1 MEMQTNEPIRTP
13 APRRR
18 RRSKAQIFKEAYLPT
33 IIMAITIVLVLV
45 FIIGGVLRGKQSGNA
60 DLSGSGN
67 PSSSADSASSGTLSS
82 SSMQNALW
90 EQEAADLMQ
99 QAALLAKEYVSAL

>member
-45 FIIGGVLRGKQSGNA
+45 FIMGIAVYQISRDFSHIDA
-60 DLSGSGN
+60 DRLN
-67 PSSSADSASSGTLSS
+67 MLD
-82 SSMQNALW
+82 
-90 EQEAADLMQ
+90 DLPEK
-99 QAALLAKEYVSAL
+99 KEVAR